1 MSDEHEDKSEDI
13 LADTPP
19 WLQPISSED
28 EVEEL
33 DVAGSFGKVKLFVAI
48 VLVIGFAGGLYYVYK
63 MGAGVT
69 TVAPRHVAAPKTA
82 FKSKPEAPG
91 GMKIPDQDK
100 RVFTRIEGNGDD
112 AQVAMGNQ
120 PEEPAEEIPDTSA
133 SDIVETTKEEP
144 TQKIVE
150 KPEIKVATRSASKQ
164 VPQKLTMGTKGKG
177 IYRVQL
183 GAYGSTK
190 SANAAWKA
198 IKDKYPSIIEGL
210 DISPLEAV
218 HVSNRSLYRLR
229 IGPIADRTGA
239 DKICLAFRA
248 KSQNCMV
255 VNP

>member
-19 WLQPISSED
+19 WLQPISPED

-33 DVAGSFGKVKLFVAI
+33 DMAVRFGKLKLFAAI
-48 VLVIGFAGGLYYVYK
+48 LLVIGFAGGLYYVYK
-63 MGAGVT
+63 MGTGAIT
-69 TVAPRHVAAPKTA
+69 EAPRHVAAPKTA

-91 GMKIPDQDK
+91 GMKVPDQDK
-100 RVFTRIEGNGDD
+100 RVFARVEGKSDD
-112 AQVAMGNQ
+112 AQVTMGDQ
-120 PEEPAEEIPDTSA
+120 PEEPAEEIPDTSV
-133 SDIVETTKEEP
+133 SDIVETTNKAS

-150 KPEIKVATRSASKQ
+150 KPEIKVAARSVSK
-164 VPQKLTMGTKGKG
+164 PATKKLTLGTKSKG

-190 SANAAWKA
+190 SANTAWEA
-198 IKDKYPSIIEGL
+198 IKGKYPTIIEGL

-218 HVSNRSLYRLR
+218 HVANRSLYRLR
-229 IGPIADRTGA
+229 IGPIADRIGA